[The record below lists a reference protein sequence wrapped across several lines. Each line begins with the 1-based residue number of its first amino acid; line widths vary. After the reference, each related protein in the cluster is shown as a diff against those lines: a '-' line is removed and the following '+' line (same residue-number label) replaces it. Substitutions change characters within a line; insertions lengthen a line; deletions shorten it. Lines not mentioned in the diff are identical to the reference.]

1 MRSTKGNNDDDS
13 NIGGEKPTVVEAEPV
28 YRSAAT
34 QMSSRSVI
42 VPPNTDFGSLLPKV
56 PTFSTAECKKW
67 CVLEAQPKPFFPLER
82 VVEIPDDSQTVSLR
96 ICDSLRVR
104 SVQAEFEGSQ
114 ANCKTSG
121 FLSYVIN
128 LYAGPHG
135 STIVEVMRQK
145 GCGFAF
151 RKEREAIITAAKG
164 HGGDVPSKL
173 PSIMKIPDDLLKQ
186 YQPPTKKD
194 HEDTLDRASEQLHSK
209 RRDVLLFALQN
220 LSAMTTHDKVN
231 QKSAQDLAHLI
242 MTSPIDIRDTIAQVL
257 ITCSHEDDSTSEQIL
272 NACLTI
278 FSNSMTLLSNGDTL
292 QSTLDEEKMFTNT
305 MIPSLVNIVSNLS
318 CPHNACLALLCLR
331 LMLKNSIDAR
341 NKMTAEAHSIVKN
354 AELFGNQRHMKM
366 AKEAKIA
373 LDELKCQ

>member
-1 MRSTKGNNDDDS
+1 MRSTKGNNEDDS
-13 NIGGEKPTVVEAEPV
+13 NIGGERPTAVEAEPV

-42 VPPNTDFGSLLPKV
+42 ITPNTDFGTLLPKV
-56 PTFSTAECKKW
+56 PTLSNVEYKKW
-67 CVLEAQPKPFFPLER
+67 DVLKAQPKPFYPLER
-82 VVEIPDDSQTVSLR
+82 VEEISDTSRNISLR

-114 ANCKTSG
+114 AKCKTSG

-128 LYAGPHG
+128 LYAGSHE

-151 RKEREAIITAAKG
+151 RKEREAILNAANGK
-164 HGGDVPSKL
+164 GGDAPSKL
-173 PSIMKIPDDLLKQ
+173 PSTMKIPDDLLKQ

-209 RRDVLLFALQN
+209 RRDVLLFTLQN

-242 MTSPIDIRDTIAQVL
+242 MTSPINIRDTIAQVL

-292 QSTLDEEKMFTNT
+292 QSTLDEEKSFTVT
-305 MIPSLVNIVSNLS
+305 MIPSLVSIVNKLS

-341 NKMTAEAHSIVKN
+341 NKMTAEAHSVVKN
-354 AELFGNQRHMKM
+354 AELFGNQRHLKM